1 MDLVRRVVNQHDVVL
16 LQHRHEDV
24 VRLAFP
30 ELAFIDPGF
39 HRLARR
45 EIRKAAH
52 EEERLGI
59 LDGEESAEDFHP
71 DLAMRRNRLEL
82 EDLEDAPCSVT

>member
-1 MDLVRRVVNQHDVVL
+1 VDS
-16 LQHRHEDV
+16 
-24 VRLAFP
+24 
-30 ELAFIDPGF
+30 
-39 HRLARR
+39 
-45 EIRKAAH
+45 AH
-52 EEERLGI
+52 EEERIGI